1 MTGLVLA
8 LRAALVPRPLLAA
21 LTLPAAAFL
30 VGLPASPLEVEPAQE
45 LGVVVRGERT
55 GGGFLGFMQGA
66 AGDEVGDR
74 ADERHQDEEQPG
86 GPGQPSHITPIGA
99 EAVDERVHH
108 DPDDHEDGDHAQ
120 HSSTVRSPAARGAA
134 HPRALTSTPAAGTT
148 AAVRVLSG
156 RPSRWPWTASMP
168 SERAA
173 SSCVCVSTPTAVQTR
188 PRRVVSRTV
197 ATTRRSSTP
206 RSAVSDRSSFT
217 PVSGSSRSAA
227 IDRPAAPKLSSTTP
241 TPASRSAPSTIR
253 PASASSNAVAAG
265 TSTVRADGPSPTAS
279 SACRIVAATPGPLS
293 CSGATLTD
301 RVAAWSA
308 VRRSRRASRPWA
320 STGVPSRAASPDRRA
335 AGTNRDGGTLVPS
348 ARVQR
353 ASASN
358 P

>member
-30 VGLPASPLEVEPAQE
+30 VGLPAAPLEVEPAQE

-120 HSSTVRSPAARGAA
+120 HSSTVRSPAPRGAA
-134 HPRALTSTPAAGTT
+134 HPRARTGASAADTT
-148 AAVRVLSG
+148 AAVRMLSG

-173 SSCVCVSTPTAVQTR
+173 SSCVCVSTPTAVHTR

-206 RSAVSDRSSFT
+206 RSAVSDRSSLT
-217 PVSGSSRSAA
+217 PVSGSSRSAL
-227 IDRPAAPKLSSTTP
+227 IERPAAPKLSSTTP
-241 TPASRSAPSTIR
+241 TPASRRHPSTAR
-253 PASASSNAVAAG
+253 AAATSSKAAAAG
-265 TSTVRADGPSPTAS
+265 ISTVSAGGSTPAASRART
-279 SACRIVAATPGPLS
+279 IVAATSGPVS
-293 CSGATLTD
+293 CSGARLTD
-301 RVAAWSA
+301 SPTATSA
-308 VRRSRRASRPWA
+308 VRRSRRASRPAA
-320 STGVPSRAASPDRRA
+320 STVAPSRSASPD
-335 AGTNRDGGTLVPS
+335 
-348 ARVQR
+348 
-353 ASASN
+353 
-358 P
+358 

>member
-30 VGLPASPLEVEPAQE
+30 VGLPAAPLEVEPAQE

-55 GGGFLGFMQGA
+55 GGGFLGFLQGA

-74 ADERHQDEEQPG
+74 ADERHQDEEQQG

-120 HSSTVRSPAARGAA
+120 HSSTVRSPAPRGAA
-134 HPRALTSTPAAGTT
+134 HPRARTGSPAAETT
-148 AAVRVLSG
+148 AGVRVLSG

-197 ATTRRSSTP
+197 ATTSRSSAP
-206 RSAVSDRSSFT
+206 RSAVSDRSSFR

-227 IDRPAAPKLSSTTP
+227 IERPAAPKLSSTTL
-241 TPASRSAPSTIR
+241 TPASRRRPS
-253 PASASSNAVAAG
+253 PARAAAASSKAAAAG
-265 TSTVRADGPSPTAS
+265 ISTVRADGSTPAS
-279 SACRIVAATPGPLS
+279 SRARTIVA
-293 CSGATLTD
+293 
-301 RVAAWSA
+301 
-308 VRRSRRASRPWA
+308 
-320 STGVPSRAASPDRRA
+320 
-335 AGTNRDGGTLVPS
+335 
-348 ARVQR
+348 
-353 ASASN
+353 
-358 P
+358 